1 LKLFNRIGGIVMLA
15 TTLESYL
22 DNGIPKLSKEV
33 RQEMLTQIGNPDS
46 YLRDEL
52 IYQSFG
58 RMIVS
63 NQLNPEEIQSLLEVV
78 LQEDYLFYGIGESG
92 TDSVFTRSFSALV
105 IAAVIEYD
113 IEKQV
118 VDPDVVLYTVDRVI
132 RYMMEEKDARGFIHG
147 NGWAHAIAHGADVL
161 DALAKHPLL
170 KKEDIN
176 RILHAV
182 QHSLLRQVDYLD
194 EEEERLA
201 IIIASLIK
209 YQFAEQAIR
218 VWIDALAKMVETH
231 MDENKGSLDAYHVQR
246 TVKNFLKSV
255 YVILSAKEI
264 GKKVNSDVFG
274 VLKKWMWFYLK

>member
-1 LKLFNRIGGIVMLA
+1 MLK
-15 TTLESYL
+15 
-22 DNGIPKLSKEV
+22 
-33 RQEMLTQIGNPDS
+33 QIGNPDS

-58 RMIVS
+58 KMIFS
-63 NQLNPEEIQSLLEVV
+63 NQLNSEEIQDLLEVV
-78 LQEDYLFYGIGESG
+78 VQEDYLFYGIGESG

-113 IEKQV
+113 IEKKV
-118 VDPDVVLYTVDRVI
+118 VNPDLVLYTVNKVI
-132 RYMMEEKDARGFIHG
+132 RYMMEEKDTRGFIHG
-147 NGWAHAIAHGADVL
+147 NGWAHAIAHGADAL

-170 KKEDIN
+170 KKEDIS

-182 QHSLLRQVDYLD
+182 QHSLFRQVDYLD

-209 YQFAEQAIR
+209 HQDAEQAIR
-218 VWIDALAKMVETH
+218 VWIEELAGMVETQ
-231 MDENKGSLDAYHVQR
+231 MDENKGSLDAYHVKR

-255 YVILSAKEI
+255 YVILNSKGI
-264 GKKVNSDVFG
+264 GKKVNSDVFE
-274 VLKKWMWFYLK
+274 VLEKWMYLR

>member
-1 LKLFNRIGGIVMLA
+1 MLA

-22 DNGIPKLSKEV
+22 EDRIPKLSKEV

-52 IYQSFG
+52 IYGSFG
-58 RMIVS
+58 KSIVS
-63 NQLNPEEIQSLLEVV
+63 NQLNPEEIQTLLEAVI
-78 LQEDYLFYGIGESG
+78 QEDCLFYRLGESG

-113 IEKQV
+113 LEKRI
-118 VDPDVVLYTVDRVI
+118 VDPELILYTTNRVI
-132 RYMMEEKDARGFIHG
+132 HYMMEEKDTRGFIHG
-147 NGWAHAIAHGADVL
+147 NGWAHAIAHGADAM

-170 KKEDIN
+170 KKEDIT

-201 IIIASLIK
+201 TIIASLIK
-209 YQFAEQAIR
+209 YQDAEPNIR
-218 VWIDALAKMVETH
+218 LWIEDMTGMVETQ
-231 MDENKGSLDAYHVQR
+231 MDENKGSIDAYHVKR

-255 YVILSAKEI
+255 YVNLSSKGI
-264 GKKVNSDVFG
+264 GKKVNSDIFE
-274 VLKKWMWFYLK
+274 VLEKWMYLR